1 MDDASTRPFLGEA
14 LEKELQGL
22 RVPARVIRSTSR
34 VGLIKARLLG
44 AKEATGEVLTFLDAH
59 CESTPGWL
67 EPLLHRIKEERT
79 AVVCP
84 VIDIINDDTFQYT
97 KSFSLHWGAFNW
109 DLHFR
114 WYTMGPSE
122 LETRKGNMTTPY
134 RTPVMAGGLFS
145 IDREYFWESGSY
157 DEGMDI
163 WGGENL
169 EMSFRV
175 WQCGGRVEIA
185 PCSRVGHVFRKAS
198 PYSFPRVGGVGA
210 VLHSNLARLAL
221 TWMDEYKGF
230 FYRMNSHAKDA
241 AAGQDV
247 SKRVA
252 LRKDLKC
259 QSFDWYL
266 DNVWPENFLPRS
278 GQFFGRL
285 ESILPGS
292 RCLQKPRRR
301 PGAHS
306 SQPSGPASFEGCS
319 EGFVPNQLFTLN
331 KDGNLMGD
339 ESVCLD
345 CPQWKVLILNK
356 QIHPHDTKW
365 QKTMQ
370 ENRKHQMFA
379 CRSKTQ
385 GCDLLLAVAS
395 QGSSG
400 R

>member
-1 MDDASTRPFLGEA
+1 MASDKISLDRRLEDVRTPECRALTYSNLPSTSIIIVFHNEAWSTLLRTIHSARNTAPRDSIKEFILVDDASTRPFLGEP

-22 RVPARVIRSTSR
+22 EVPARVIRSSSR

-114 WYTMGPSE
+114 WYTMGPNE
-122 LETRKGNMTTPY
+122 IETRKGNMTTPY

-185 PCSRVGHVFRKAS
+185 PCSRVGHS
-198 PYSFPRVGGVGA
+198 T
-210 VLHSNLARLAL
+210 LLCNISNNISN
-221 TWMDEYKGF
+221 Y
-230 FYRMNSHAKDA
+230 
-241 AAGQDV
+241 
-247 SKRVA
+247 
-252 LRKDLKC
+252 
-259 QSFDWYL
+259 
-266 DNVWPENFLPRS
+266 
-278 GQFFGRL
+278 
-285 ESILPGS
+285 
-292 RCLQKPRRR
+292 
-301 PGAHS
+301 
-306 SQPSGPASFEGCS
+306 
-319 EGFVPNQLFTLN
+319 
-331 KDGNLMGD
+331 
-339 ESVCLD
+339 
-345 CPQWKVLILNK
+345 
-356 QIHPHDTKW
+356 
-365 QKTMQ
+365 
-370 ENRKHQMFA
+370 
-379 CRSKTQ
+379 
-385 GCDLLLAVAS
+385 
-395 QGSSG
+395 
-400 R
+400 